1 MSEKIVGIVGG
12 GLMGVGI
19 AIKFALTGYKTVLY
33 EAFPARR
40 TEIPAAMQE
49 ILGELIEENV
59 LSPEKSTAAV
69 ARILLTADFAAL
81 KDAAIIIEAIPE
93 VLPLKQELYQKL
105 EALVSPSALIAS
117 NTSGFM
123 PDVLSAKMAHR
134 GRFLITHFW
143 NPPHAVRLVEVVP
156 GSATTQAYVDLTMKV
171 MREIGSE
178 PVLLRTPLP
187 GFIGNRLQYAVLREA
202 LHIVHSGA
210 ADAATVDTVMK
221 ASLGPRYSVMGP
233 LEAADFGGLETFLKI
248 STHLMPELAK
258 DEGMLELLRQH
269 VDKGEKGAATGRG
282 FYEWPEAKKRA
293 IRKKRLQQYLRN
305 RTP

>member
-1 MSEKIVGIVGG
+1 MGVVGG

-19 AIKFALTGYKTVLY
+19 ATKFALAGYHAELY
-33 EAFPARR
+33 EASAARLA
-40 TEIPAAMQE
+40 EIPGAIGE
-49 ILGELIEENV
+49 ILHELMEENV
-59 LSPEKSTAAV
+59 ISAEQAAAAT
-69 ARILLTADFAAL
+69 ARIHASSDFAQL
-81 KDAAIIIEAIPE
+81 KPATIVIEAIPE
-93 VLPLKQELYQKL
+93 VLGLKQELYQKL
-105 EALVSPSALIAS
+105 EAILAPDALIAS

-123 PDVLSAKMAHR
+123 PDALSAKMSHR
-134 GRFLITHFW
+134 ERFLITHFW

-156 GSATTQAYVDLTMKV
+156 GSATAAQQVDLAMEVIRK
-171 MREIGSE
+171 IGSE
-178 PVLLRTPLP
+178 PVLLRTAIP

-233 LEAADFGGLETFLKI
+233 LEAADFGGLETFYKI
-248 STHLMPELAK
+248 AAHLMPVLAK
-258 DEGMLELLRQH
+258 DEDMLELLRQH
-269 VDKGEKGAATGRG
+269 VEKGDKGAATGRG